1 MKIKSI
7 TALTAFTAMTFIAQL
22 LSINEP
28 AHHPVFSDTNN
39 HHSIGIGAAYAY
51 PPGVGILSDKKNCV
65 SCHVNNGP
73 WEDESKIV
81 IDILDKE
88 SMQSLKQ
95 PDGSFLIETNRWAQK
110 TVLTVIG
117 SQKNEAVPV
126 PYRNAWLYIDTTTIG
141 ANSLSKF
148 APGWDVNLPMS
159 CRVVGDK
166 LPGFEHANIT
176 SLPMTIQPMTNAN
189 NAELQLQVMLTK
201 GESVKGKAK
210 EGMLGNYFEQKV
222 RLVVKEN

>member
-1 MKIKSI
+1 MKNKSI
-7 TALTAFTAMTFIAQL
+7 IALLAFTAIVFIGQL
-22 LSINEP
+22 TTTNEQ
-28 AHHPVFSDTNN
+28 AYHPTFSDASN
-39 HHSIGIGAAYAY
+39 HHSIGFSAAFAY

-65 SCHVNNGP
+65 SCHVSNGP
-73 WEDESKIV
+73 WNDKSKII
-81 IDILDKE
+81 IDILDMETK
-88 SMQSLKQ
+88 QSLKQ

-117 SQKNEAVPV
+117 SLKDEALPV

-159 CRVVGDK
+159 CRVVGDN
-166 LPGFEHANIT
+166 LPGFENANIT

-222 RLVVKEN
+222 KLVVREK

>member
-1 MKIKSI
+1 MKNKSI
-7 TALTAFTAMTFIAQL
+7 IVLAIFTAIVFIAQL
-22 LSINEP
+22 TTNNEQAYHP
-28 AHHPVFSDTNN
+28 AFSEADN
-39 HHSIGIGAAYAY
+39 HHSIGFGAAYAY
-51 PPGVGILSDKKNCV
+51 PPGVGILSDKKSCV
-65 SCHVNNGP
+65 SCHADNGP
-73 WEDESKIV
+73 WGDKSKIV
-81 IDILDKE
+81 IDILDNETK
-88 SMQSLKQ
+88 QSLKQ

-117 SQKNEAVPV
+117 SLKEEAVPV

-189 NAELQLQVMLTK
+189 DAELQLQVMLTK

-210 EGMLGNYFEQKV
+210 EGILGNYFEQKV
-222 RLVVKEN
+222 RLVVK